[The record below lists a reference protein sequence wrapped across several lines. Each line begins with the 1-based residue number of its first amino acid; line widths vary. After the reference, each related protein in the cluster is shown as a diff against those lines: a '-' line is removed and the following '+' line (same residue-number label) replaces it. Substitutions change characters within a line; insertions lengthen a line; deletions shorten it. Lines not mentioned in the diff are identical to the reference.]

1 MQCGNSDRK
10 NKGVKYQK
18 ENLGKKTGRRYLGKK
33 INLKSSTIF
42 STKSLKTQLTHLHGH
57 IIQEIYEICVTI
69 QEYYTNCIREM
80 CQVYN
85 GVQNS

>member
-33 INLKSSTIF
+33 IKTI
-42 STKSLKTQLTHLHGH
+42 KK
-57 IIQEIYEICVTI
+57 
-69 QEYYTNCIREM
+69 
-80 CQVYN
+80 
-85 GVQNS
+85 